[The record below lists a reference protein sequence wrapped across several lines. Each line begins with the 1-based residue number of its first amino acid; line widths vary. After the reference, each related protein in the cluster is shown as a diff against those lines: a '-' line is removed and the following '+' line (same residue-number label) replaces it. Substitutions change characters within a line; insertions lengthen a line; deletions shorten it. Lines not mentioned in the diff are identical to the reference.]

1 MPPIQ
6 FMPPS
11 SSPYL
16 KTMIEAIL
24 TGVVS
29 LVIGASGAVLTV
41 NSKTNGR
48 MDEIDKR
55 IDGIEIRLA
64 EKYVPRQELANALQK
79 MEDHMI
85 RIENKLDQIALLRNG

>member
-1 MPPIQ
+1 
-6 FMPPS
+6 
-11 SSPYL
+11 
-16 KTMIEAIL
+16 MIETVL

-29 LVIGASGAVLTV
+29 LVIGASGGVLALT
-41 NSKTNGR
+41 SKSSGR

-85 RIENKLDQIALLRNG
+85 RIESKLDQIVLLRNG